1 MDRNDEESICDTEA
15 KDTEAKDTE
24 AKDTEVKDTEA
35 KDTKGTAV
43 VVSPVNGAEASAG
56 GLSEAGNFGSDLV
69 NLLRGCCMGAADAV
83 PGVSGGTIALIMGHY
98 QRLIA
103 AISHFDVSLLEM
115 IRKRQF
121 IPAFKHV
128 DGRFLAMLALGI
140 LVGVVT
146 FLRLMGWLLDHHLP
160 ETLAVFLGLL
170 LASVW
175 IVQGY
180 VERWTVSRMMCLVSG
195 IAVAVL
201 ISRLPAGEGS
211 GSLLFLFGTATI
223 AICAMILPGISGAL
237 VLVMFGSYHLV
248 TGLIKDFLKLNITL
262 EGFLQLVAF
271 GSGCVFGLLAF
282 SRILNWLLLHFRSS
296 TMAALMGLMV
306 GSIVKLWPLQRPT
319 QQTADLGLKNRVM
332 EYVSLNEWSGS
343 LLLLLLLAVGSFA
356 VVLGL
361 EWYGKKLSQRIAA

>member
-1 MDRNDEESICDTEA
+1 MDRNDEESICDAAAKDADAKATAA
-15 KDTEAKDTE
+15 KDTDAKCKKVN
-24 AKDTEVKDTEA
+24 ALA
-35 KDTKGTAV
+35 S
-43 VVSPVNGAEASAG
+43 SPVTGAAVAADGVPEV
-56 GLSEAGNFGSDLV
+56 GNFGSDLV

-121 IPAFKHV
+121 AAAVEHV
-128 DGRFLAMLALGI
+128 DGRFLTMIAAGI
-140 LVGVVT
+140 LIGVAT
-146 FLRLMGWLLDHHLP
+146 FLRLMGWLLENHLS

-180 VERWTVSRMMCLVSG
+180 VERWTVSRMVCLVSG
-195 IAVAVL
+195 IVAAVL

-211 GSLLFLFGTATI
+211 GSLLFLFGTAAI

-237 VLVMFGSYHLV
+237 VLVMFGSYHLI
-248 TGLIKDFLKLNITL
+248 TALIKDFLKLNITL
-262 EGFLQLVAF
+262 DGFTQLVAF

-319 QQTADLGLKNRVM
+319 RETADLDLKNRVM
-332 EYVSLNEWSGS
+332 EYVPLSQWSGS
-343 LLLLLLLAVGSFA
+343 LVLLLLLAVASFV
-356 VVLGL
+356 VVLAL
-361 EWYGKKLSQRIAA
+361 EWYGKKLSERIAA

>member
-1 MDRNDEESICDTEA
+1 MDHNDEESVCDTTAKDTAA

-24 AKDTEVKDTEA
+24 AKFK
-35 KDTKGTAV
+35 KGTGLV
-43 VVSPVNGAEASAG
+43 DSSVNGAEATAR
-56 GLSEAGNFGSDLV
+56 GLPEVGNFGNDLI
-69 NLLRGCCMGAADAV
+69 NLLRGVCMGAADAV

-103 AISHFDVSLLEM
+103 AFSHFDVSLLEM

-121 IPAFKHV
+121 TTAFKHV
-128 DGRFLAMLALGI
+128 DGRFLAMLAVGI

-146 FLRLMGWLLDHHLP
+146 FLRLMGWLLDNHLP

-180 VERWTVSRMMCLVSG
+180 VEHWTVSRMFCLVSG
-195 IAVAVL
+195 IVAAVL
-201 ISRLPAGEGS
+201 ISRLPAGQGS
-211 GSLLFLFGTATI
+211 GSLLFLFGTSAI

-319 QQTADLGLKNRVM
+319 RETADLDLKNRVM
-332 EYVSLNEWSGS
+332 EYVAIDAWSGS
-343 LLLLLLLAVGSFA
+343 LFLLLLLAVGSFA
-356 VVLGL
+356 AVLAL